1 MIHDNWR
8 FRFLPNQHRD
18 PKKVILRDENGQILG
33 YYKAYVSYASRTQ
46 ENDIVTLYP
55 DRILSHHAD
64 VPRQKITIFLR
75 GMGFEEEQVWH

>member
-1 MIHDNWR
+1 MNKGWK

-33 YYKAYVSYASRTQ
+33 YYKAYVSYASRSQGHDTA
-46 ENDIVTLYP
+46 TLYP
-55 DRILSHHAD
+55 DRILSYSSD

-75 GMGFEEEQVWH
+75 DMGFEEEQVWH